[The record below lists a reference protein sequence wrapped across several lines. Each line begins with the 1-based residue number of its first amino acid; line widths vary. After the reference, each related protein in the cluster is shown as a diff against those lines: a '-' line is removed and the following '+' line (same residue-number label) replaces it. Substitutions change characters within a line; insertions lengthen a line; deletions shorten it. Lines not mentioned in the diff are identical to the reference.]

1 MQPKY
6 KGLSKLKKV
15 IWLYSKYQIITKGL
29 LSIIIFPFSKFIL
42 NYLITSSGRTN
53 ISSGDYLKFI
63 FSFQGVGALIMWLL
77 LLILLTG
84 IDINAFIIMSAL
96 INEGKVQMTAR
107 SMVLVAIKSLKS
119 FLRPSGI
126 FIMLYIAIVIPVIG
140 IGITISPME
149 RFQIPNFITSVIF
162 ANRLYSAIYY
172 TLVIALF
179 ILSIRNIFL
188 FHYIL
193 ILGDSIKEGSKN
205 SCNLIKRHLKD
216 FLIDFILRFLA
227 IAGTFV
233 LVSIII
239 MVLLILPY
247 ELKIF
252 TLTQSRIFSVFVML
266 FAYELTAFLTL
277 MTVPLLCNT
286 LTNLFYK
293 YNRKDNIEIKL
304 KLNINTEEINK
315 KAKAKSRAG
324 QIVVLILIIISLVID
339 TLTAYLIGT
348 NFDEIY
354 KVPPKLAIVAHRA
367 GGDLAAENS
376 LAGLKAAIEKKADWS
391 EIDVQRTKD
400 NKYIINHDNTFKRL
414 TGVNK
419 PSYKMTMEEISK
431 LRIKD
436 TFNSTRPSQKVATL
450 EEFLDTAKG
459 KIGLFIELK
468 GRTANTKMA
477 DDVITMVKNRN
488 MENEVVLLSLN
499 YKLIKYIKSNY
510 PEIKTGYIYFFSI
523 GKTQK
528 MIADVLIMEEAEASS
543 DKLNIIKEAGKES
556 YVWTVNSDSSISKFI
571 LEDIDGLITDHLD
584 KVIEAIKERDNR
596 MDWEIILDDIL
607 S

>member
-42 NYLITSSGRTN
+42 NCLITSSGRTN

-188 FHYIL
+188 FHYVL

-354 KVPPKLAIVAHRA
+354 KAPPKLAIVAHRA

-510 PEIKTGYIYFFSI
+510 PEIKIGYIYFFSI

>member
-188 FHYIL
+188 FHYVL

-205 SCNLIKRHLKD
+205 SCNLIKQHLKD
-216 FLIDFILRFLA
+216 FLKSEQLEFSTEFKAKCRYDNSNSLNNVMVTTDEDFN
-227 IAGTFV
+227 V
-233 LVSIII
+233 II
-239 MVLLILPY
+239 
-247 ELKIF
+247 
-252 TLTQSRIFSVFVML
+252 
-266 FAYELTAFLTL
+266 
-277 MTVPLLCNT
+277 N
-286 LTNLFYK
+286 
-293 YNRKDNIEIKL
+293 
-304 KLNINTEEINK
+304 EEIYP
-315 KAKAKSRAG
+315 
-324 QIVVLILIIISLVID
+324 ID
-339 TLTAYLIGT
+339 
-348 NFDEIY
+348 NCIY
-354 KVPPKLAIVAHRA
+354 TF
-367 GGDLAAENS
+367 EN
-376 LAGLKAAIEKKADWS
+376 
-391 EIDVQRTKD
+391 
-400 NKYIINHDNTFKRL
+400 N
-414 TGVNK
+414 
-419 PSYKMTMEEISK
+419 
-431 LRIKD
+431 
-436 TFNSTRPSQKVATL
+436 
-450 EEFLDTAKG
+450 
-459 KIGLFIELK
+459 
-468 GRTANTKMA
+468 
-477 DDVITMVKNRN
+477 
-488 MENEVVLLSLN
+488 
-499 YKLIKYIKSNY
+499 
-510 PEIKTGYIYFFSI
+510 
-523 GKTQK
+523 
-528 MIADVLIMEEAEASS
+528 
-543 DKLNIIKEAGKES
+543 
-556 YVWTVNSDSSISKFI
+556 I
-571 LEDIDGLITDHLD
+571 LEITKNEDIVEVFIDHSYHKHKL
-584 KVIEAIKERDNR
+584 VRSLR
-596 MDWEIILDDIL
+596 R
-607 S
+607 